1 MYVSR
6 LSGKIRTFG
15 AGAVPEV
22 SYLGAALLVG
32 AATLLGFVL
41 RNAFAL
47 MNLAMAY
54 LFVSVVSAL
63 AYGRGPSIFA
73 SILGV
78 LAFDF
83 FLVPPMY
90 TLAVD
95 DSQYVITFVGLL
107 FVSLVVSALASR
119 SREREDFALRREAE
133 IRALYEF
140 TRDLSGASANAA
152 PVIAERARRLFGRDA
167 GLYLPDETGAHRL
180 VESTEGFWETPD
192 FAGTVEWSAQHR
204 APCGRWTDAFAPV
217 EATFLP
223 LCPLS
228 GADTVAGVLAL
239 SGGGRSPF
247 ERETKRLL
255 DAFLLQAAA
264 ALDRERLAAAA
275 REGEIAR
282 ERERLQGALLSSI
295 SHEFRTPLATITG
308 VLSALRE
315 AERAD
320 GDFVLPPEDR
330 RELLDSARN
339 EAARLNRLVGN
350 LLGMSRIEAGRLTL
364 RLCPT
369 DLRDVVD
376 ESVENLRGAFET
388 HPVSVRCD
396 CIPIAPVDPGLMEL
410 VVSNL
415 LENAARYS
423 PDGSP
428 IDVTLRGEGRKV
440 VLDVADRGKGIPAQ
454 HRERIFE
461 KFYRIGD
468 GDGGG
473 AGTGL
478 GLSICKAVT
487 EAHGGT
493 VEAFPRDGGG
503 TVFRVALPAYE
514 EAEA

>member
-1 MYVSR
+1 MSVSR
-6 LSGKIRTFG
+6 MFERIRTLG
-15 AGAVPEV
+15 AGAVPAFP
-22 SYLGAALLVG
+22 YLRAALLVG

-41 RNAFAL
+41 RSAFAL
-47 MNLAMAY
+47 TNLAMAY

-119 SREREDFALRREAE
+119 SREREDFARRREAE
-133 IRALYEF
+133 ARALYEF
-140 TRDLSGASANAA
+140 IGELSGASANVASVIVRHAA
-152 PVIAERARRLFGRDA
+152 RLFGRDV
-167 GLYLPDETGAHRL
+167 GLYLPDGAGVHRL
-180 VESTEGFWETPD
+180 AESTEGFWESSD
-192 FAGTVEWSAQHR
+192 FPANVEWSVRHM
-204 APCGRWTDAFAPV
+204 APCGQGTDAFVPV

-223 LCPLS
+223 LCPLP
-228 GADTVAGVLAL
+228 GTDRAPGVLAL
-239 SGGGRSPF
+239 SGGGRPPF
-247 ERETKRLL
+247 AGDTRRLL
-255 DAFLLQAAA
+255 DVFLLQAAA

-282 ERERLQGALLSSI
+282 ERERLQEALLSSI

-308 VLSALRE
+308 VISALRE
-315 AERAD
+315 AERTD

-330 RELLDSARN
+330 RELLDSAGD

-364 RLCPT
+364 HRFPT
-369 DLRDVVD
+369 DLRDIVD
-376 ESVENLRGAFET
+376 ESVENLRGAIVA

-396 CIPIAPVDPGLMEL
+396 AVPIASVDPGLMDL
-410 VVSNL
+410 VVGNL

-423 PDGSP
+423 PEGAP
-428 IDVTLRGEGRKV
+428 IDVTLRVEGRNV

-468 GDGGG
+468 GDGDGG
-473 AGTGL
+473 GTGL
-478 GLSICKAVT
+478 GLSICRAVT

-493 VEAFPRDGGG
+493 VEVLPRDGGG
-503 TVFRVALPAYE
+503 TVFRVVLPACE
-514 EAEA
+514 EVEA